1 MKGGGH
7 GVAGK
12 AVCDGGL
19 IIDPSRT
26 KSIRVDPAWR
36 VKPDGQDGDRV
47 FSPRP
52 AIQPDY
58 PVRLN
63 RPIR

>member
-19 IIDPSRT
+19 IIDPSHT
-26 KSIRVDPAWR
+26 KSIRVDPA
-36 VKPDGQDGDRV
+36 
-47 FSPRP
+47 
-52 AIQPDY
+52 
-58 PVRLN
+58 
-63 RPIR
+63 